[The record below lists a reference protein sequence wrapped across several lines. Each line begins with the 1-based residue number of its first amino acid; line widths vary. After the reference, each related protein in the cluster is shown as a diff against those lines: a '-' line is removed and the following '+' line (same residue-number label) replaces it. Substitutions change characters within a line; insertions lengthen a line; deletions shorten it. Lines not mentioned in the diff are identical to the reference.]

1 MVFIIIVQYI
11 AGGIIFGFESYDL
24 PYISFNY
31 NTDQIFTMN
40 LFSYII
46 LAGVTKLPMYTII
59 VLIRIKI

>member
-1 MVFIIIVQYI
+1 MLQSIN
-11 AGGIIFGFESYDL
+11 
-24 PYISFNY
+24 P
-31 NTDQIFTMN
+31 IFTIN